1 VFISPDIAK
10 IMEETLIGRIA
21 EQETLHRALSSQGSE
36 MVAIL
41 GRRRV
46 GKTFLVRSVCDPNM
60 VFEAT
65 GVQNGTLK
73 KQLQYFNFQLNEWF
87 GADRLD
93 NTPPTDWLDAFHKL
107 ITALENQAP
116 RPNKRVLFFD
126 ELPWFDS
133 RKSGFLEAFGLF
145 WNSWASR
152 KNVMVIIC
160 GSAASWMIQRVVDN
174 KGGLH
179 NRITQRIHLQPFT
192 LAETEAFL
200 RNRGAGSDRYQILH
214 LYMALGGIPHY
225 LAAVQP
231 GLSAAQNIQH
241 ILFSP
246 SGLLRN
252 EFLRLYP
259 ALFDHAE
266 NHITAVRALAEKRRG
281 LTRKEL
287 IASSGLTEGGNTTQ
301 LLRELE
307 ESGFI
312 STYFPFGN
320 GKKEKIYRLTD
331 EYSLFYLNFVENK
344 PTQSQ
349 EYWKTISQT
358 QHYKTWSG
366 YAFENI
372 CLKHVDQIK
381 RALGISGIY
390 TEDSAFLRQSKGE
403 LTGVQID
410 LLLDRKDNIV
420 NLCELKFYNDKF
432 SLDKADADALRQK
445 ITLFKAYTKTRKLIF
460 LNIITTYGLIPN
472 EHSIGLVD
480 KALGMDALF
489 LDKLVG

>member
-1 VFISPDIAK
+1 
-10 IMEETLIGRIA
+10 
-21 EQETLHRALSSQGSE
+21 
-36 MVAIL
+36 
-41 GRRRV
+41 
-46 GKTFLVRSVCDPNM
+46 
-60 VFEAT
+60 
-65 GVQNGTLK
+65 
-73 KQLQYFNFQLNEWF
+73 
-87 GADRLD
+87 
-93 NTPPTDWLDAFHKL
+93 
-107 ITALENQAP
+107 
-116 RPNKRVLFFD
+116 
-126 ELPWFDS
+126 
-133 RKSGFLEAFGLF
+133 
-145 WNSWASR
+145 
-152 KNVMVIIC
+152 
-160 GSAASWMIQRVVDN
+160 
-174 KGGLH
+174 
-179 NRITQRIHLQPFT
+179 
-192 LAETEAFL
+192 
-200 RNRGAGSDRYQILH
+200 
-214 LYMALGGIPHY
+214 MALGGIPHY

-266 NHITAVRALAEKRRG
+266 NHIAAVRALAEKRRG

-301 LLRELE
+301 LLQELE

-445 ITLFKAYTKTRKLIF
+445 ITLFKTYTKTRKLIF